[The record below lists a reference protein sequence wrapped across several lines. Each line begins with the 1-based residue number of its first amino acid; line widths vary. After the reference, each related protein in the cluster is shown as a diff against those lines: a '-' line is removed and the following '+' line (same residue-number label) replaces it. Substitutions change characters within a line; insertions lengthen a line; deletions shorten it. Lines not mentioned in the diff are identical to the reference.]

1 MSFINI
7 DYSKAKNS
15 VKGLQVFP
23 SEQSDMTVSAS
34 NFYRVNKKLYF
45 DLNISNLNNFFDT
58 IKITSLS
65 EQDLSSLQDSGFPI
79 ELSDNVRKRLFS
91 VAPGDTVFAAAD
103 MISSIEIDL
112 NQIVGQNFKIL
123 INIVDNRIK
132 FGQTFLLSINR
143 QDIIDKTNLTSVSI
157 KDFKTFNQSDS
168 TTILEM
174 LDESAY
180 TSNLIYSFSTDQI
193 LTGLFAI
200 DAQRFIDE
208 RTKFPNLID
217 VNNELQFQN
226 FLVSSQVKL
235 TTYDSAKFGYDF
247 EGVSSIVGSTMVDNL
262 KVQNADTYKFYNFS
276 IANLNPYAEYET
288 RLILYFNDPTV
299 EIAQQLLT
307 DLRKAKAEK
316 NRQEVLDII
325 LRLFGNNIPA
335 EYQRSIDKFQIISN
349 LDFDSFVN
357 KVITLFSDE
366 IKSATERV
374 VSNQDVA
381 SQYTTPYFSLFNSYI
396 NNFEQSFDKK
406 IKINSN
412 KDNTFTNLTDAS
424 YFKTISANT
433 IDFGNKKYIKAT
445 AKSFEKIKN
454 LLAIPSFSINSIK
467 GETVNQAGLVNQAEC
482 GNTDQRADTKINF
495 EQSEQTLSLI
505 TTVERDVKIFYLE
518 NLGGTVSALN
528 FKEVDQKT
536 LDLLESGEKILARL
550 DNYEEFYDSYF
561 YIEGS
566 SVE

>member
-1 MSFINI
+1 
-7 DYSKAKNS
+7 
-15 VKGLQVFP
+15 
-23 SEQSDMTVSAS
+23 
-34 NFYRVNKKLYF
+34 
-45 DLNISNLNNFFDT
+45 
-58 IKITSLS
+58 
-65 EQDLSSLQDSGFPI
+65 
-79 ELSDNVRKRLFS
+79 
-91 VAPGDTVFAAAD
+91 
-103 MISSIEIDL
+103 
-112 NQIVGQNFKIL
+112 
-123 INIVDNRIK
+123 
-132 FGQTFLLSINR
+132 
-143 QDIIDKTNLTSVSI
+143 
-157 KDFKTFNQSDS
+157 
-168 TTILEM
+168 
-174 LDESAY
+174 
-180 TSNLIYSFSTDQI
+180 
-193 LTGLFAI
+193 
-200 DAQRFIDE
+200 
-208 RTKFPNLID
+208 
-217 VNNELQFQN
+217 
-226 FLVSSQVKL
+226 
-235 TTYDSAKFGYDF
+235 
-247 EGVSSIVGSTMVDNL
+247 L
-262 KVQNADTYKFYNFS
+262 K
-276 IANLNPYAEYET
+276 
-288 RLILYFNDPTV
+288 
-299 EIAQQLLT
+299 
-307 DLRKAKAEK
+307 KAKAEK

-335 EYQRSIDKFQIISN
+335 EYQRSIDKFEIISN

-467 GETVNQAGLVNQAEC
+467 GETVNQVGLVNQAEC

-505 TTVERDVKIFYLE
+505 TTAERDVKIFYLE

>member
-7 DYSKAKNS
+7 DYSKAKHS

-217 VNNELQFQN
+217 VNN
-226 FLVSSQVKL
+226 
-235 TTYDSAKFGYDF
+235 
-247 EGVSSIVGSTMVDNL
+247 
-262 KVQNADTYKFYNFS
+262 
-276 IANLNPYAEYET
+276 
-288 RLILYFNDPTV
+288 
-299 EIAQQLLT
+299 
-307 DLRKAKAEK
+307 
-316 NRQEVLDII
+316 
-325 LRLFGNNIPA
+325 
-335 EYQRSIDKFQIISN
+335 
-349 LDFDSFVN
+349 
-357 KVITLFSDE
+357 
-366 IKSATERV
+366 
-374 VSNQDVA
+374 
-381 SQYTTPYFSLFNSYI
+381 
-396 NNFEQSFDKK
+396 
-406 IKINSN
+406 
-412 KDNTFTNLTDAS
+412 
-424 YFKTISANT
+424 
-433 IDFGNKKYIKAT
+433 
-445 AKSFEKIKN
+445 
-454 LLAIPSFSINSIK
+454 
-467 GETVNQAGLVNQAEC
+467 
-482 GNTDQRADTKINF
+482 
-495 EQSEQTLSLI
+495 
-505 TTVERDVKIFYLE
+505 
-518 NLGGTVSALN
+518 
-528 FKEVDQKT
+528 
-536 LDLLESGEKILARL
+536 
-550 DNYEEFYDSYF
+550 
-561 YIEGS
+561 
-566 SVE
+566 

>member
-15 VKGLQVFP
+15 VDGLQIFP
-23 SEQSDMTVSAS
+23 VEQSNMAVFAS
-34 NFYRVNKKLYF
+34 NFYRVSEKLHF

-58 IKITSLS
+58 IKIVSLP
-65 EQDLSSLQDSGFPI
+65 EQELISLQDSGFPI
-79 ELSDNVRKRLFS
+79 ELSDNIRRKLFS
-91 VAPGDTVFAAAD
+91 VTPGDTAFSATN

-112 NQIVGQNFKIL
+112 NQVVGQNFKIL
-123 INIVDNRIK
+123 VNIIDSRIE

-157 KDFKTFNQSDS
+157 KDFKTFKQSDS
-168 TTILEM
+168 TTILEI
-174 LDESAY
+174 LDENAY
-180 TSNLIYSFSTDQI
+180 TSNLIYSFSNNRT

-200 DAQRFIDE
+200 NAQRFIDE

-217 VNNELQFQN
+217 VDNELQFQN
-226 FLVSSQVKL
+226 FLVSSQVEL
-235 TTYDSAKFGYDF
+235 ATYDSAKFGYDF
-247 EGVSSIVGSTMVDNL
+247 EEVFAIVGTTTVGNL
-262 KVQNADTYKFYNFS
+262 KVKNSDTYKFYNFS

-288 RLILYFNDPTV
+288 KLIIYFNDITI

-307 DLRKAKAEK
+307 DLREVRTEK
-316 NRQEVLDII
+316 NRQEAIDII

-335 EYQRSIDKFQIISN
+335 EYQRNVDKFEIISKS
-349 LDFDSFVN
+349 DFDSLVD
-357 KVITLFSDE
+357 KIITLFSDE

-374 VSNQDVA
+374 VANQHVA
-381 SQYTTPYFSLFNSYI
+381 SQYTTPYFSLFNSYV

-412 KDNTFTNLTDAS
+412 NNNTFINLTDANF
-424 YFKTISANT
+424 FKTISANQ
-433 IDFGNKKYIKAT
+433 ISLGDRKYIKAT
-445 AKSFEKIKN
+445 VKSFEKIKN
-454 LLAIPSFSINSIK
+454 LLAIPSFSITSIQ
-467 GETVNQAGLVNQAEC
+467 GEAVSQLGLINQANC
-482 GNTDQRADTKINF
+482 GDVEQRADAKINF
-495 EQSEQTLSLI
+495 EQPEQALSLI
-505 TTVERDVKIFYLE
+505 TRTERDIKIFYLE
-518 NLGGTVSALN
+518 NLGGTVSALD
-528 FKEVDQKT
+528 FKEIDQKA
-536 LDLLESGEKILARL
+536 LDLLEPGEKLLARL

>member
-15 VKGLQVFP
+15 VDGLQIFP
-23 SEQSDMTVSAS
+23 VEQSNMAVFAS
-34 NFYRVNKKLYF
+34 NFYRVSEKLHF

-58 IKITSLS
+58 IKIVSLS
-65 EQDLSSLQDSGFPI
+65 EQELISLQDSGFPI
-79 ELSDNVRKRLFS
+79 ELSDNIRRKLFS
-91 VAPGDTVFAAAD
+91 VTPGDTAFSATN

-112 NQIVGQNFKIL
+112 NQVVGQNFKIL
-123 INIVDNRIK
+123 VNIIDSRIE

-157 KDFKTFNQSDS
+157 KDFKTFKQSDS
-168 TTILEM
+168 TTILEI
-174 LDESAY
+174 LDENAY
-180 TSNLIYSFSTDQI
+180 TSNLIYSFSNNRT

-200 DAQRFIDE
+200 NAQRFIDE

-217 VNNELQFQN
+217 VDNELQFQN
-226 FLVSSQVKL
+226 FLVSSQVEL
-235 TTYDSAKFGYDF
+235 ATYDSAKFGYDF
-247 EGVSSIVGSTMVDNL
+247 EEVFAIVGTTTVGNL
-262 KVQNADTYKFYNFS
+262 KVKNSDTYKFYNFS

-288 RLILYFNDPTV
+288 KLIIYFNDITI

-307 DLRKAKAEK
+307 DLRGVRTEK
-316 NRQEVLDII
+316 NRQEAIDII

-335 EYQRSIDKFQIISN
+335 EYQRNVDKFEIISKS
-349 LDFDSFVN
+349 DFDSLVD
-357 KVITLFSDE
+357 KIITLFSDE

-374 VSNQDVA
+374 VANQHVA
-381 SQYTTPYFSLFNSYI
+381 SQYTTPYFSLFNSYV

-412 KDNTFTNLTDAS
+412 NNNTFINLTDANF
-424 YFKTISANT
+424 FKTISANQ
-433 IDFGNKKYIKAT
+433 ISLGDRKYIKAT
-445 AKSFEKIKN
+445 VKSFEKIKN
-454 LLAIPSFSINSIK
+454 LLAIPSFSITSIQ
-467 GETVNQAGLVNQAEC
+467 GEAVSQLGLINQANC
-482 GNTDQRADTKINF
+482 GDVEQRADAKINF
-495 EQSEQTLSLI
+495 EQPEQALSLI
-505 TTVERDVKIFYLE
+505 TRTERDIKIFYLE
-518 NLGGTVSALN
+518 NLGGTVSALD
-528 FKEVDQKT
+528 FKEIDQKA
-536 LDLLESGEKILARL
+536 LDLLEPGEKLLARL

>member
-15 VKGLQVFP
+15 VDGLQIFP
-23 SEQSDMTVSAS
+23 VEQSNMAVFAS
-34 NFYRVNKKLYF
+34 NFYRVSEKLHF

-58 IKITSLS
+58 IKIVSLS
-65 EQDLSSLQDSGFPI
+65 EQELISLQDSGFPI
-79 ELSDNVRKRLFS
+79 ELSDNIRRKLFS
-91 VAPGDTVFAAAD
+91 VTPGDTAFSATN

-112 NQIVGQNFKIL
+112 NQVVGQNFKIL
-123 INIVDNRIK
+123 VNIIDSRIE

-157 KDFKTFNQSDS
+157 KDFKTFKQSDS
-168 TTILEM
+168 TTILEI
-174 LDESAY
+174 LDENAY
-180 TSNLIYSFSTDQI
+180 TSNLIYSFSNNRT

-200 DAQRFIDE
+200 NAQRFIDE

-217 VNNELQFQN
+217 VDNELQFQN
-226 FLVSSQVKL
+226 FLVSSQVEL
-235 TTYDSAKFGYDF
+235 ATYDSAKFGYDF
-247 EGVSSIVGSTMVDNL
+247 EEVFAIVGTTTVGNL
-262 KVQNADTYKFYNFS
+262 KVKNSDTYKFYNFS

-288 RLILYFNDPTV
+288 KLIIYFNDITI

-307 DLRKAKAEK
+307 DLREVRTEK
-316 NRQEVLDII
+316 NRQEAIDII

-335 EYQRSIDKFQIISN
+335 EYQRNVDKFEIISKS
-349 LDFDSFVN
+349 DFDSLVD
-357 KVITLFSDE
+357 KIITLFSDE

-374 VSNQDVA
+374 VANQHVA
-381 SQYTTPYFSLFNSYI
+381 SQYTTPYFSLFNSYV

-412 KDNTFTNLTDAS
+412 NNNTFINLTDANF
-424 YFKTISANT
+424 FKTISANQ
-433 IDFGNKKYIKAT
+433 ISLGDRKYIKAT
-445 AKSFEKIKN
+445 VKSFEKIKN
-454 LLAIPSFSINSIK
+454 LLAIPSFSITSIQ
-467 GETVNQAGLVNQAEC
+467 GEAVSQLGLINQANC
-482 GNTDQRADTKINF
+482 GDVEQRADAKINF
-495 EQSEQTLSLI
+495 EQPEQALSLI
-505 TTVERDVKIFYLE
+505 TRTERDIKIFYLE
-518 NLGGTVSALN
+518 NLGGTVSALD
-528 FKEVDQKT
+528 FKEIDQKA
-536 LDLLESGEKILARL
+536 LDLLEPGEKLLARL